1 MSMLVYMY
9 VFLCTRRIIGVHVD
23 QKRILESME
32 LELHTIV
39 SHHAVLGIGPLVFY
53 KSQLPSHLP
62 NLTALLQKSRFETVN
77 KGDHGNEG

>member
-1 MSMLVYMY
+1 MNMLVYMY
-9 VFLCTRRIIGVHVD
+9 VFLCIRRINGVHVD

-53 KSQLPSHLP
+53 KSS
-62 NLTALLQKSRFETVN
+62 KSS
-77 KGDHGNEG
+77 